1 MNLDFFSDQIDITP
15 DSEPTSTS
23 NQRILESQNNQIAAS
38 LLPPLPSQ
46 SKIKQTPSASDNS
59 NIKTIH
65 LPAHDQVHT
74 DNSKRISDLVY
85 FPVPNIVGS
94 QNDENHM
101 DEPDDAKQQESVS
114 DNSNKDYHEPVIN
127 NKYKRSSFSKLNSD
141 RSKNNSSTNSSSSV
155 TKNLNTC
162 EPTGLYSSANFEES
176 SPTDLTPKSDQNS
189 NKCTTELVID
199 NGFVIHDPPIKTE
212 SKKESIQKKTTT
224 QNMQNYQDNQPKSSE
239 KDTEKEEAI
248 NAMKQFLNNNIIP
261 PIHLQPLVTRMI
273 RSEVVKATMEE
284 DYNRASDLE
293 NAMNLLS
300 TAIEWRVFETN
311 RKEAKKTIKGR
322 YTKVKQAY
330 ENEAGEWKKIF
341 TVFRDQQKENQ
352 EKLEKTHNDEIKAFE
367 QKWSTST
374 NMFKYNKPSPSL
386 LQLRKIQKN
395 LAIAHQFDEAK
406 RVKLTA
412 DMQQMRESE
421 EAKKRAEQTMI
432 NEYDALVE
440 KQKREKKCFFDRQR
454 TTELFLKNQ
463 QGRVLQPLEMQMKQL
478 QTTINKDKPT
488 NLKPVKYTFTST
500 AKTKIAAS
508 ELKQTSPRITGKFSR
523 FKKNEEAQK
532 LTINGLDVRKII
544 SKKRG
549 SSVTARIRI

>member
-248 NAMKQFLNNNIIP
+248 NAMKQF
-261 PIHLQPLVTRMI
+261 
-273 RSEVVKATMEE
+273 
-284 DYNRASDLE
+284 
-293 NAMNLLS
+293 
-300 TAIEWRVFETN
+300 
-311 RKEAKKTIKGR
+311 
-322 YTKVKQAY
+322 
-330 ENEAGEWKKIF
+330 
-341 TVFRDQQKENQ
+341 
-352 EKLEKTHNDEIKAFE
+352 
-367 QKWSTST
+367 
-374 NMFKYNKPSPSL
+374 
-386 LQLRKIQKN
+386 
-395 LAIAHQFDEAK
+395 
-406 RVKLTA
+406 
-412 DMQQMRESE
+412 
-421 EAKKRAEQTMI
+421 
-432 NEYDALVE
+432 
-440 KQKREKKCFFDRQR
+440 
-454 TTELFLKNQ
+454 
-463 QGRVLQPLEMQMKQL
+463 
-478 QTTINKDKPT
+478 
-488 NLKPVKYTFTST
+488 
-500 AKTKIAAS
+500 
-508 ELKQTSPRITGKFSR
+508 
-523 FKKNEEAQK
+523 
-532 LTINGLDVRKII
+532 
-544 SKKRG
+544 
-549 SSVTARIRI
+549 

>member
-239 KDTEKEEAI
+239 KVTEKEEAI
-248 NAMKQFLNNNIIP
+248 NAMNQFLNNNIIP

-508 ELKQTSPRITGKFSR
+508 ELKPTSPRITGKFSR